1 MNQAESPTFWE
12 RLAANANPSGGLSTL
27 ESPMTV
33 VWIVLAWTLGAVAN
47 SIPVAA
53 LYFWFDEPLSGWIS
67 VVLILVYATG
77 WFLFMA
83 TGSVRG
89 TFALLMAASLIS
101 LAAVQLAMGGY
112 ANSGAQLMWGIGVTA
127 VSTLL
132 FRRREALA
140 VAGLVI
146 AAAIIFGFLEQTLQS
161 GRAAPNPV
169 LPSVTFA
176 YTLITLTIVL
186 IPVIALLFG
195 RLSFERERAEGLLL
209 NVLPAEVAAELKEH
223 GQTTARHYDSISV
236 LFADIVGFTPLSAE
250 MDPDEMVNQLNDVFT
265 YFDSLADKFGCE
277 KIRTIGDNY
286 MVASGLPT
294 PRDDHAVA
302 LASMALEMN
311 EYSRTGPLSFR
322 LGINSGPAVAG
333 VVGTKKF
340 QYDVWGDTVN
350 IASRMESHSEP
361 GKIQVSEATHTLIK
375 DHFET
380 TPRGPIEVK
389 GKGTLNTYWLMSPAR
404 VI

>member
-1 MNQAESPTFWE
+1 MNQTESPTFWE
-12 RLAANANPSGGLSTL
+12 RLAANAKPSGALTTL

-127 VSTLL
+127 VSALL

-146 AAAIIFGFLEQTLQS
+146 ATAVIFGFLEQTLQA
-161 GRAAPNPV
+161 GRAAPNPA
-169 LPSVTFA
+169 LPSVTFP

-186 IPVIALLFG
+186 VPVIAVLFG
-195 RLSFERERAEGLLL
+195 RLSSERARAEGLLL

-223 GQTTARHYDSISV
+223 GQTTARH
-236 LFADIVGFTPLSAE
+236 
-250 MDPDEMVNQLNDVFT
+250 
-265 YFDSLADKFGCE
+265 
-277 KIRTIGDNY
+277 
-286 MVASGLPT
+286 
-294 PRDDHAVA
+294 
-302 LASMALEMN
+302 
-311 EYSRTGPLSFR
+311 
-322 LGINSGPAVAG
+322 
-333 VVGTKKF
+333 
-340 QYDVWGDTVN
+340 
-350 IASRMESHSEP
+350 
-361 GKIQVSEATHTLIK
+361 
-375 DHFET
+375 
-380 TPRGPIEVK
+380 
-389 GKGTLNTYWLMSPAR
+389 
-404 VI
+404 